1 MLWLLSKLSPD
12 HKTISEFRKNNAK
25 SLKNVFHSFV
35 KLCLKQ
41 NLYGKELVAIDGSK
55 FHAVNSLDNNF
66 SQEKLSDRIKRID
79 KKIEEYLEDLNQNDK
94 AEAETEADTPNRSEE
109 EIATI
114 ISELNSRK
122 EKYQTMKTQLEES
135 GKTQLSTTDPD
146 SRRMKQA
153 DGGSDMSYNIQ
164 TAVDGKNKL
173 IMDYSVTNNCNDNNL
188 LYPMAES
195 VKEILETEKL
205 GNR

>member
-55 FHAVNSLDNNF
+55 FHAVNSLDNNS

-94 AEAETEADTPNRSEE
+94 AESYTSNY
-109 EIATI
+109 
-114 ISELNSRK
+114 ELFRN
-122 EKYQTMKTQLEES
+122 
-135 GKTQLSTTDPD
+135 
-146 SRRMKQA
+146 
-153 DGGSDMSYNIQ
+153 
-164 TAVDGKNKL
+164 
-173 IMDYSVTNNCNDNNL
+173 
-188 LYPMAES
+188 
-195 VKEILETEKL
+195 
-205 GNR
+205 